1 MYEIQYDSP
10 AARDLRRIRGDDLG
24 RITTVIG
31 TLAENPRPHGTLKLD
46 GDVHR
51 IRVGQWRIIY
61 TVSDV
66 SRMVVIN
73 QILRRNERTYR
84 NI

>member
-1 MYEIQYDSP
+1 
-10 AARDLRRIRGDDLG
+10 
-24 RITTVIG
+24 VIG